1 MESPCYSRGGYRP
14 QENMSEGVPSAR
26 RTTTR
31 EGARAGGA
39 AVPVW
44 GHRGLPLRSRPLRQ
58 ASRFPAHRFLAPRLR
73 GGLRPPWPRA
83 WAAAGMPLLA
93 FRFYSRRFNV
103 HRHVNVLEDHF
114 LSNRG
119 PVFPR
124 RRRDCRSNPPSPDVH
139 RQLPAGRFRFRGSA
153 VFS

>member
-1 MESPCYSRGGYRP
+1 MPAEPPFPSGAAVGSCSAA
-14 QENMSEGVPSAR
+14 VLSAR
-26 RTTTR
+26 R
-31 EGARAGGA
+31 
-39 AVPVW
+39 PVSP
-44 GHRGLPLRSRPLRQ
+44 HTVSSP
-58 ASRFPAHRFLAPRLR
+58 PRLR

-93 FRFYSRRFNV
+93 FRFYSRLFNV

-139 RQLPAGRFRFRGSA
+139 RQLTAGRFRFRGSA